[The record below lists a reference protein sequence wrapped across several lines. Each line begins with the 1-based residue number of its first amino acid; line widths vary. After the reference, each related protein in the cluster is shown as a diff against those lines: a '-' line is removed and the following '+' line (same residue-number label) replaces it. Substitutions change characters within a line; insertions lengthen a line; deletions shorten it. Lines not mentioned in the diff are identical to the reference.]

1 MDFFNFIKQD
11 SINREGLHH
20 SYNLDRDVRTELL
33 LVSKRKAIQVDFVYC
48 IKEDSANREGLLT
61 PKLIL
66 I

>member
-1 MDFFNFIKQD
+1 MDFFNFIKED

-20 SYNLDRDVRTELL
+20 SYSLDRDVRTELL

>member
-1 MDFFNFIKQD
+1 MKED
-11 SINREGLHH
+11 SANREGSHQ

-61 PKLIL
+61 PNWF
-66 I
+66 

>member
-1 MDFFNFIKQD
+1 MKED
-11 SINREGLHH
+11 SANREGSHQ

-61 PKLIL
+61 PN
-66 I
+66 

>member
-1 MDFFNFIKQD
+1 MDFFNFIKED

-48 IKEDSANREGLLT
+48 IKEDSANRERLLI